1 MASKIIWQTEGYT
14 IQNHPLPPRANGLPR
29 REGGNVKPIVYRPG
43 EDMSHFLDQDAYRMR
58 FARSFESTSV
68 IEPFPGNKCG
78 TGYRRV
84 RNRSKSGRPH
94 GKHDDSGIFE
104 I

>member
-1 MASKIIWQTEGYT
+1 MAGKIVWQTEDYT
-14 IQNHPLPPRANGLPR
+14 IQNFPLPPQANRLPR
-29 REGGNVKPIVYRPG
+29 REVGHVKPIVYRPG

-58 FARSFESTSV
+58 FAPSFESLSV

-78 TGYRRV
+78 TGYRRIDNSAKS
-84 RNRSKSGRPH
+84 RRSH
-94 GKHDDSGIFE
+94 GEHDDSGMFE